1 MAWQRGGR
9 IRPFER
15 ETDDSVAI
23 LGADLEIQAAHSQG
37 VRNTEQRGLVV
48 RTKRNYRNRIKEMY
62 VFFSL
67 NYKDYYDVGVQKLS
81 EEDRVS
87 PDLFHYKNTHDLIY
101 TGINVQMVKAFLA
114 HKKQKA
120 NGNTS
125 SHVQLCKYH
134 DAILWGSQQAKQLL
148 SRD

>member
-1 MAWQRGGR
+1 MARQRGGR
-9 IRPFER
+9 IWPFER

-23 LGADLEIQAAHSQG
+23 LGANLKIQAGHSQG

-48 RTKRNYRNRIKEMY
+48 RTKRNYRNQTKEMY

-67 NYKDYYDVGVQKLS
+67 NYKDYYNVGVRKLS
-81 EEDRVS
+81 EDDLAS
-87 PDLFHYKNTHDLIY
+87 LDLFHYKNTHDLIY

-125 SHVQLCKYH
+125 SHIQLREYH
-134 DAILWGSQQAKQLL
+134 DVFLWGL
-148 SRD
+148 

>member
-1 MAWQRGGR
+1 
-9 IRPFER
+9 
-15 ETDDSVAI
+15 
-23 LGADLEIQAAHSQG
+23 
-37 VRNTEQRGLVV
+37 
-48 RTKRNYRNRIKEMY
+48 MY

-67 NYKDYYDVGVQKLS
+67 NYKDYYTAGFQKLS

-87 PDLFHYKNTHDLIY
+87 LDLFHYKNTHDLIY
-101 TGINVQMVKAFLA
+101 TGINVHMVKAFLA

-120 NGNTS
+120 NDSTS

-148 SRD
+148 PRAYYDDIEKFQLGPGYV